1 MIAGRGP
8 VQEPGRL
15 SVKIRPRGSVY
26 LMKTP
31 IRVLIVDDSAL
42 MRQLLSD
49 ILAQE
54 PQVQVVGTARNG
66 AEALTKVGDLR
77 PDVITL
83 DVEMPVMDGLT
94 TLAAIMERFPRPV
107 IMVSALAQA
116 GAQVSL
122 RALELGAVD
131 LVAKPGMGQRDAMA
145 ELRRELPEKVK
156 GAAYAR
162 PQNQMPATIAQ
173 VRSVQTAPGGRGP
186 TRPPQIL
193 AIASSTGGPA
203 ALNLIISG
211 LPADFPL
218 PVVVAQHMPMG
229 FTRHLAQRLDA
240 LSALRVEEARDG
252 QKPRTGLVMI
262 APSGWQFR
270 GIQERGERRW
280 RVEEA
285 PEAVYRPSA
294 DVLFASAGEVWKEGV
309 LALILTGMG
318 NDGSKGL
325 LVVKEKRGY
334 VVAQSR
340 ETCVIYGM
348 PRAAVEVGVVDE
360 VVPLPEISRRLQ
372 ELARGTGRQ
381 GA

>member
-1 MIAGRGP
+1 M
-8 VQEPGRL
+8 E
-15 SVKIRPRGSVY
+15 S
-26 LMKTP
+26 P
-31 IRVLIVDDSAL
+31 IRVLVVDDSAL

-49 ILAQE
+49 ILGQD
-54 PQVQVVGTARNG
+54 PRVRVIGTAKNG
-66 AEALTKVGDLR
+66 SEALQKVSELR

-94 TLAAIMERFPRPV
+94 TLGAIMERFPRPV

-145 ELRRELPEKVK
+145 ELRRELPVKVK
-156 GAAYAR
+156 AAAYAR
-162 PQNQMPATIAQ
+162 PQKQMPSTVAQ
-173 VRSVQTAPGGRGP
+173 TRSVKSISGRKSP
-186 TRPPQIL
+186 VRPPQLL

-203 ALNLIISG
+203 ALNLVISG

-218 PVVVAQHMPMG
+218 PVVVAQHMPSG

-252 QKPRTGLVMI
+252 QKPQTGLVMI

-270 GIQERGERRW
+270 GIQERGEKKW

-294 DVLFASAGEVWKEGV
+294 DVLFSSAGEVWKDGV
-309 LALILTGMG
+309 LAVILTGMG

-325 LVVKEKRGY
+325 LVVKEKNGY

-348 PRAAVEVGVVDE
+348 PRAAVEIGVVDE
-360 VVPLPEISRRLQ
+360 VVPLPEIPRRLQ
-372 ELARGTGRQ
+372 ELARGTGNR